1 MMRPFRHSTAH
12 SSSFP
17 PPSSSSSSFS
27 EYFLNE
33 QNNDNDELLLQQ
45 YHPHHHSQQQQQQ
58 QQQTAILSEAWDIPS
73 PQEMSRRIQ
82 IRQEMEQDTIQ
93 QNHQQNQQQQQ
104 AHDNHNS
111 TTTASSSSSDSLF
124 PPYGKGR
131 NIVHVLNDR
140 SVYGS
145 RHCHLNHPPVVESR
159 LEPTKPKPTS
169 SSSTK
174 AATAAAT
181 TTTSS
186 TTTFDFPFPASNTVT
201 KEIRTFAEYKAVT
214 DYQSAYFTHLG
225 AMDGYEPQEEETQEE
240 QQVQQHQDQQQQQQ
254 VQPQQPNSTNLPGT
268 TTSTATVRQRRTRP
282 ASSKAVSTISVAF
295 SHDGQTQASTHG
307 DHTVKITHCA
317 SGILL
322 QTLHGHPRTPWTVK
336 YHPQYHHIL
345 ASGCLGHQVRIWNY
359 KKGQCLQM
367 IRLEFA
373 IISLSFHPT
382 APILAVANGT
392 RLHFWA
398 YQQSL
403 LDDEQER
410 EHNQEQEQE
419 QEHDDQ
425 NNNHNQ
431 NNNIINNTANQP
443 QQQPQQSRG
452 VLTEVEQ
459 RHMLRCVHFLPNGKS
474 VIVGGVNPNH
484 HHHQQQQQHLRRGG
498 MSGGGMSFYL
508 RLWDFDVQAA
518 LTPNQVATMANTTG
532 LRRRA
537 ISNPRT
543 FVPRALLYNDGGFD
557 VSPDGLTLCACAEYW
572 LPDGIDNVMQFQKYQ
587 EEEEEE
593 EESEEEESEDEGG
606 NDEEL
611 IDSPNDDYDTKE
623 GTTMMRDV
631 QANYAGNNP
640 SSNQRTS
647 IEVEDHQDSNASSPP
662 RPPLPHPTPLSATS
676 ASSSFQG
683 SIQHGQS
690 SNTQYP
696 SNQPMTPVGSS
707 GIPPMTPP
715 PNVTQQ
721 QFPLSPPS
729 PPGRRFAGGLGQQ
742 NTHRQSHQHH
752 QQQQQVVP
760 SAPQRPTH
768 QARVTHSG
776 TIVPPAPP
784 GFNRPTVNPL
794 ATPTS
799 AGSGG
804 LATQSG
810 RFVPHVVTISLDTAP
825 FLEVTT
831 TVAAAQTSQ
840 SAGVIGLNPHPT
852 TMLTTQTT
860 LGIPGR
866 GTYAT
871 STANGGS
878 PNNALRLQSHKLRPR
893 LGQLLEACPLDGA
906 KASAVT
912 CVKFSPSTDFCL
924 IGYGVREPVM
934 EDPHGNQFHPV
945 TALYRIRG
953 GMTHVSTM
961 LSGDDDVNIARFHPH
976 SGYGFVY
983 GTKQGRVRVMSPRPW
998 NYYNC

>member
-1 MMRPFRHSTAH
+1 MMQLHPAARRRNNDSKDSH
-12 SSSFP
+12 SSFP
-17 PPSSSSSSFS
+17 VSSSFS

-33 QNNDNDELLLQQ
+33 QNDDELIRQQ
-45 YHPHHHSQQQQQQ
+45 YHQYHHPQRQP
-58 QQQTAILSEAWDIPS
+58 QTVILSEAWDIPS
-73 PQEMSRRIQ
+73 PQEMQRRIQ

-93 QNHQQNQQQQQ
+93 QNHQQQQQDKNND
-104 AHDNHNS
+104 HS
-111 TTTASSSSSDSLF
+111 TTTTTTSTSLF

-145 RHCHLNHPPVVESR
+145 RHCHLHHSPVVGSR
-159 LEPTKPKPTS
+159 LEPTKSKLS
-169 SSSTK
+169 SSST
-174 AATAAAT
+174 T
-181 TTTSS
+181 
-186 TTTFDFPFPASNTVT
+186 TTTFDFFPFPASNTIT

-214 DYQSAYFTHLG
+214 NYQSAYFTHLG
-225 AMDGYEPQEEETQEE
+225 ARDGYEPSQEEEEE
-240 QQVQQHQDQQQQQQ
+240 EQQQQPDQQVQQHPD
-254 VQPQQPNSTNLPGT
+254 QPQQPNSTTST
-268 TTSTATVRQRRTRP
+268 TTQTTRQRRSRP

-336 YHPQYHHIL
+336 YHPQYDHIL

-398 YQQSL
+398 YQQPL
-403 LDDEQER
+403 LQDDEQEQ
-410 EHNQEQEQE
+410 EHNQEQE

-425 NNNHNQ
+425 NNNHNRS
-431 NNNIINNTANQP
+431 NNVINNTASQP
-443 QQQPQQSRG
+443 QQQAQPQQQQSRG

-484 HHHQQQQQHLRRGG
+484 HHHQQQQHLRRGG

-518 LTPNQVATMANTTG
+518 LTPNQVPTMANTTG

-572 LPDGIDNVMQFQKYQ
+572 LPDGIDNVMQLKKYQ
-587 EEEEEE
+587 E
-593 EESEEEESEDEGG
+593 EEEESEDEGENEQE

-611 IDSPNDDYDTKE
+611 IDSPNDNDDDTKE
-623 GTTMMRDV
+623 GTTVMRDV

-640 SSNQRTS
+640 SSMQRTS
-647 IEVEDHQDSNASSPP
+647 MAVEDHHDSMAHQNASSPP

-683 SIQHGQS
+683 SLQHGQS

-742 NTHRQSHQHH
+742 NTHRQSHHHHH
-752 QQQQQVVP
+752 QQQVMP

-776 TIVPPAPP
+776 TVVPPAPP
-784 GFNRPTVNPL
+784 GINRPTVNPL

-852 TMLTTQTT
+852 TMMTTQTT

-878 PNNALRLQSHKLRPR
+878 PNNALRLHSHKLRPR